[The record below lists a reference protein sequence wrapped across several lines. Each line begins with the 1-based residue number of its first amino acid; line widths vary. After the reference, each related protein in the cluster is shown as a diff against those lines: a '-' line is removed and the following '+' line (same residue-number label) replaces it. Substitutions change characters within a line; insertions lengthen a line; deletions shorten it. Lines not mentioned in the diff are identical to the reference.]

1 MHRVLKCRNEA
12 GYSLLESL
20 FHLVIMG
27 ILLQF
32 AILFFYWKMPI
43 ERQLEDFYGTE
54 WELFAIDL
62 QRLLVDVED
71 VDVLF
76 GGRAI
81 SFTNDRGEIQIGQ
94 SNSVIRKLT
103 NTNGHIPLY
112 TNIYNVTFTQEGYE
126 LNVVVTMT
134 DGTER
139 ERRFAIGLRNE

>member
-1 MHRVLKCRNEA
+1 MQS
-12 GYSLLESL
+12 YFS
-20 FHLVIMG
+20 
-27 ILLQF
+27 
-32 AILFFYWKMPI
+32 YWKMPI

-76 GGRAI
+76 GGGLFHSRMTEGKSKSAKVIRHPQVDKYKRAI
-81 SFTNDRGEIQIGQ
+81 SHSTQIF
-94 SNSVIRKLT
+94 
-103 NTNGHIPLY
+103 H
-112 TNIYNVTFTQEGYE
+112 NVTFTQEGYE

>member
-1 MHRVLKCRNEA
+1 MEA
-12 GYSLLESL
+12 L

-32 AILFFYWKMPI
+32 VILFFYWKMPI
-43 ERQLEDFYGTE
+43 ERQLEDYYETE

-62 QRLLVDVED
+62 QKLLVDVED
-71 VDVLF
+71 FDVLF
-76 GGRAI
+76 GERAI